1 MKNTKLKQMEELDAK
16 IEKTN
21 YDLSGLESRKKEMED
36 SKFDKQQN
44 IEKLEEEK
52 RTILAKTDKMNRL
65 EKIIYI
71 AFASKN
77 DLKQVDLLNAK
88 ITELRN
94 EKDSIQ
100 DKIDIQNKLYA
111 DTIKEK
117 DNYIEQRKQLYIEN
131 TNVNIQENT
140 IKTTH
145 VQDLAKIHKIAKQ
158 YEGSE
163 IMKKLSQT
171 IEKYVDRLLENTG
184 KNEKDVVEKED
195 DYTTTAKEFEYYT
208 LIETELPQNAEGKM
222 KVEIVE
228 NEKGEKVVNNTVDV
242 YYYYQAK
249 TFNIGVEK
257 QITGIVVNGERREI
271 SNGKVEKVEI
281 YRKKTEETSVQVEYK
296 IKVRN
301 TGEIAGTTT
310 IEENLPEGMKLANND
325 GMWEEQDGKLIKVIP
340 EIGAG
345 ETKEYTVLLNWEQT
359 GENMGE
365 KANEVKIVETGNV
378 PGFVDNNDKDNT
390 ANANVIISVETGELP
405 IGLILALVALVGL
418 ETVTLRY
425 ALVLTKRQK
434 NK

>member
-117 DNYIEQRKQLYIEN
+117 DNYIEQRKQLYIEK

-184 KNEKDVVEKED
+184 ENEKDVVEKED
-195 DYTTTAKEFEYYT
+195 E
-208 LIETELPQNAEGKM
+208 AE
-222 KVEIVE
+222 
-228 NEKGEKVVNNTVDV
+228 
-242 YYYYQAK
+242 A
-249 TFNIGVEK
+249 
-257 QITGIVVNGERREI
+257 
-271 SNGKVEKVEI
+271 
-281 YRKKTEETSVQVEYK
+281 
-296 IKVRN
+296 
-301 TGEIAGTTT
+301 
-310 IEENLPEGMKLANND
+310 
-325 GMWEEQDGKLIKVIP
+325 
-340 EIGAG
+340 
-345 ETKEYTVLLNWEQT
+345 
-359 GENMGE
+359 
-365 KANEVKIVETGNV
+365 
-378 PGFVDNNDKDNT
+378 
-390 ANANVIISVETGELP
+390 
-405 IGLILALVALVGL
+405 
-418 ETVTLRY
+418 
-425 ALVLTKRQK
+425 
-434 NK
+434 

>member
-21 YDLSGLESRKKEMED
+21 YDLSGLESRKKEMEN

-52 RTILAKTDKMNRL
+52 RTLLAKTDKMNRL

-71 AFASKN
+71 AFALKN

-171 IEKYVDRLLENTG
+171 IEKYVDRLLENT
-184 KNEKDVVEKED
+184 
-195 DYTTTAKEFEYYT
+195 
-208 LIETELPQNAEGKM
+208 
-222 KVEIVE
+222 
-228 NEKGEKVVNNTVDV
+228 
-242 YYYYQAK
+242 
-249 TFNIGVEK
+249 
-257 QITGIVVNGERREI
+257 
-271 SNGKVEKVEI
+271 
-281 YRKKTEETSVQVEYK
+281 
-296 IKVRN
+296 
-301 TGEIAGTTT
+301 
-310 IEENLPEGMKLANND
+310 
-325 GMWEEQDGKLIKVIP
+325 
-340 EIGAG
+340 
-345 ETKEYTVLLNWEQT
+345 
-359 GENMGE
+359 
-365 KANEVKIVETGNV
+365 
-378 PGFVDNNDKDNT
+378 
-390 ANANVIISVETGELP
+390 
-405 IGLILALVALVGL
+405 
-418 ETVTLRY
+418 
-425 ALVLTKRQK
+425 
-434 NK
+434 

>member
-1 MKNTKLKQMEELDAK
+1 MKWESFLDSLFLIMERIEKMKNIELKQMEELDAK
-16 IEKTN
+16 IEKVN
-21 YDLSGLESRKKEMED
+21 YDLLGLESRKQEMENN
-36 SKFDKQQN
+36 KFEKQQN
-44 IEKLEEEK
+44 IENLEDEK
-52 RTILAKTDKMNRL
+52 KKILAKTDKMNRL

-195 DYTTTAKEFEYYT
+195 E
-208 LIETELPQNAEGKM
+208 AE
-222 KVEIVE
+222 
-228 NEKGEKVVNNTVDV
+228 
-242 YYYYQAK
+242 A
-249 TFNIGVEK
+249 
-257 QITGIVVNGERREI
+257 
-271 SNGKVEKVEI
+271 
-281 YRKKTEETSVQVEYK
+281 
-296 IKVRN
+296 
-301 TGEIAGTTT
+301 
-310 IEENLPEGMKLANND
+310 
-325 GMWEEQDGKLIKVIP
+325 
-340 EIGAG
+340 
-345 ETKEYTVLLNWEQT
+345 
-359 GENMGE
+359 
-365 KANEVKIVETGNV
+365 
-378 PGFVDNNDKDNT
+378 
-390 ANANVIISVETGELP
+390 
-405 IGLILALVALVGL
+405 
-418 ETVTLRY
+418 
-425 ALVLTKRQK
+425 
-434 NK
+434 

>member
-171 IEKYVDRLLENTG
+171 IEKYVDRLLENTA

-195 DYTTTAKEFEYYT
+195 E
-208 LIETELPQNAEGKM
+208 AE
-222 KVEIVE
+222 
-228 NEKGEKVVNNTVDV
+228 
-242 YYYYQAK
+242 A
-249 TFNIGVEK
+249 
-257 QITGIVVNGERREI
+257 
-271 SNGKVEKVEI
+271 
-281 YRKKTEETSVQVEYK
+281 
-296 IKVRN
+296 
-301 TGEIAGTTT
+301 
-310 IEENLPEGMKLANND
+310 
-325 GMWEEQDGKLIKVIP
+325 
-340 EIGAG
+340 
-345 ETKEYTVLLNWEQT
+345 
-359 GENMGE
+359 
-365 KANEVKIVETGNV
+365 
-378 PGFVDNNDKDNT
+378 
-390 ANANVIISVETGELP
+390 
-405 IGLILALVALVGL
+405 
-418 ETVTLRY
+418 
-425 ALVLTKRQK
+425 
-434 NK
+434 

>member
-195 DYTTTAKEFEYYT
+195 E
-208 LIETELPQNAEGKM
+208 
-222 KVEIVE
+222 VE
-228 NEKGEKVVNNTVDV
+228 
-242 YYYYQAK
+242 A
-249 TFNIGVEK
+249 
-257 QITGIVVNGERREI
+257 
-271 SNGKVEKVEI
+271 
-281 YRKKTEETSVQVEYK
+281 
-296 IKVRN
+296 
-301 TGEIAGTTT
+301 
-310 IEENLPEGMKLANND
+310 
-325 GMWEEQDGKLIKVIP
+325 
-340 EIGAG
+340 
-345 ETKEYTVLLNWEQT
+345 
-359 GENMGE
+359 
-365 KANEVKIVETGNV
+365 
-378 PGFVDNNDKDNT
+378 
-390 ANANVIISVETGELP
+390 
-405 IGLILALVALVGL
+405 
-418 ETVTLRY
+418 
-425 ALVLTKRQK
+425 
-434 NK
+434 

>member
-1 MKNTKLKQMEELDAK
+1 MKNTKLKQIEELDAK

-195 DYTTTAKEFEYYT
+195 E
-208 LIETELPQNAEGKM
+208 AE
-222 KVEIVE
+222 
-228 NEKGEKVVNNTVDV
+228 
-242 YYYYQAK
+242 A
-249 TFNIGVEK
+249 
-257 QITGIVVNGERREI
+257 
-271 SNGKVEKVEI
+271 
-281 YRKKTEETSVQVEYK
+281 
-296 IKVRN
+296 
-301 TGEIAGTTT
+301 
-310 IEENLPEGMKLANND
+310 
-325 GMWEEQDGKLIKVIP
+325 
-340 EIGAG
+340 
-345 ETKEYTVLLNWEQT
+345 
-359 GENMGE
+359 
-365 KANEVKIVETGNV
+365 
-378 PGFVDNNDKDNT
+378 
-390 ANANVIISVETGELP
+390 
-405 IGLILALVALVGL
+405 
-418 ETVTLRY
+418 
-425 ALVLTKRQK
+425 
-434 NK
+434 

>member
-131 TNVNIQENT
+131 TNVNIQGNT

-171 IEKYVDRLLENTG
+171 IEKYVDKLLGNTEE
-184 KNEKDVVEKED
+184 NEKNALEKED
-195 DYTTTAKEFEYYT
+195 E
-208 LIETELPQNAEGKM
+208 AE
-222 KVEIVE
+222 
-228 NEKGEKVVNNTVDV
+228 
-242 YYYYQAK
+242 A
-249 TFNIGVEK
+249 
-257 QITGIVVNGERREI
+257 
-271 SNGKVEKVEI
+271 
-281 YRKKTEETSVQVEYK
+281 
-296 IKVRN
+296 
-301 TGEIAGTTT
+301 
-310 IEENLPEGMKLANND
+310 
-325 GMWEEQDGKLIKVIP
+325 
-340 EIGAG
+340 
-345 ETKEYTVLLNWEQT
+345 
-359 GENMGE
+359 
-365 KANEVKIVETGNV
+365 
-378 PGFVDNNDKDNT
+378 
-390 ANANVIISVETGELP
+390 
-405 IGLILALVALVGL
+405 
-418 ETVTLRY
+418 
-425 ALVLTKRQK
+425 
-434 NK
+434 

>member
-21 YDLSGLESRKKEMED
+21 YDLSGLESRKKEMEN

-52 RTILAKTDKMNRL
+52 RKILAKTDKMNRL

-184 KNEKDVVEKED
+184 ENEKDVVEKED
-195 DYTTTAKEFEYYT
+195 E
-208 LIETELPQNAEGKM
+208 AE
-222 KVEIVE
+222 
-228 NEKGEKVVNNTVDV
+228 
-242 YYYYQAK
+242 A
-249 TFNIGVEK
+249 
-257 QITGIVVNGERREI
+257 
-271 SNGKVEKVEI
+271 
-281 YRKKTEETSVQVEYK
+281 
-296 IKVRN
+296 
-301 TGEIAGTTT
+301 
-310 IEENLPEGMKLANND
+310 
-325 GMWEEQDGKLIKVIP
+325 
-340 EIGAG
+340 
-345 ETKEYTVLLNWEQT
+345 
-359 GENMGE
+359 
-365 KANEVKIVETGNV
+365 
-378 PGFVDNNDKDNT
+378 
-390 ANANVIISVETGELP
+390 
-405 IGLILALVALVGL
+405 
-418 ETVTLRY
+418 
-425 ALVLTKRQK
+425 
-434 NK
+434 

>member
-16 IEKTN
+16 IEKIN

-117 DNYIEQRKQLYIEN
+117 DNYLEQRKQLYIEN

-184 KNEKDVVEKED
+184 ENEKDVVEKED
-195 DYTTTAKEFEYYT
+195 E
-208 LIETELPQNAEGKM
+208 AE
-222 KVEIVE
+222 
-228 NEKGEKVVNNTVDV
+228 
-242 YYYYQAK
+242 A
-249 TFNIGVEK
+249 
-257 QITGIVVNGERREI
+257 
-271 SNGKVEKVEI
+271 
-281 YRKKTEETSVQVEYK
+281 
-296 IKVRN
+296 
-301 TGEIAGTTT
+301 
-310 IEENLPEGMKLANND
+310 
-325 GMWEEQDGKLIKVIP
+325 
-340 EIGAG
+340 
-345 ETKEYTVLLNWEQT
+345 
-359 GENMGE
+359 
-365 KANEVKIVETGNV
+365 
-378 PGFVDNNDKDNT
+378 
-390 ANANVIISVETGELP
+390 
-405 IGLILALVALVGL
+405 
-418 ETVTLRY
+418 
-425 ALVLTKRQK
+425 
-434 NK
+434 

>member
-21 YDLSGLESRKKEMED
+21 YNLSGLESRKKEMED

-195 DYTTTAKEFEYYT
+195 E
-208 LIETELPQNAEGKM
+208 AE
-222 KVEIVE
+222 
-228 NEKGEKVVNNTVDV
+228 
-242 YYYYQAK
+242 A
-249 TFNIGVEK
+249 
-257 QITGIVVNGERREI
+257 
-271 SNGKVEKVEI
+271 
-281 YRKKTEETSVQVEYK
+281 
-296 IKVRN
+296 
-301 TGEIAGTTT
+301 
-310 IEENLPEGMKLANND
+310 
-325 GMWEEQDGKLIKVIP
+325 
-340 EIGAG
+340 
-345 ETKEYTVLLNWEQT
+345 
-359 GENMGE
+359 
-365 KANEVKIVETGNV
+365 
-378 PGFVDNNDKDNT
+378 
-390 ANANVIISVETGELP
+390 
-405 IGLILALVALVGL
+405 
-418 ETVTLRY
+418 
-425 ALVLTKRQK
+425 
-434 NK
+434 

>member
-16 IEKTN
+16 IEKIN

-195 DYTTTAKEFEYYT
+195 E
-208 LIETELPQNAEGKM
+208 AE
-222 KVEIVE
+222 
-228 NEKGEKVVNNTVDV
+228 
-242 YYYYQAK
+242 A
-249 TFNIGVEK
+249 
-257 QITGIVVNGERREI
+257 
-271 SNGKVEKVEI
+271 
-281 YRKKTEETSVQVEYK
+281 
-296 IKVRN
+296 
-301 TGEIAGTTT
+301 
-310 IEENLPEGMKLANND
+310 
-325 GMWEEQDGKLIKVIP
+325 
-340 EIGAG
+340 
-345 ETKEYTVLLNWEQT
+345 
-359 GENMGE
+359 
-365 KANEVKIVETGNV
+365 
-378 PGFVDNNDKDNT
+378 
-390 ANANVIISVETGELP
+390 
-405 IGLILALVALVGL
+405 
-418 ETVTLRY
+418 
-425 ALVLTKRQK
+425 
-434 NK
+434 

>member
-171 IEKYVDRLLENTG
+171 LEKYVDRLLENTG
-184 KNEKDVVEKED
+184 ENEKDVVEKED
-195 DYTTTAKEFEYYT
+195 E
-208 LIETELPQNAEGKM
+208 AE
-222 KVEIVE
+222 
-228 NEKGEKVVNNTVDV
+228 
-242 YYYYQAK
+242 A
-249 TFNIGVEK
+249 
-257 QITGIVVNGERREI
+257 
-271 SNGKVEKVEI
+271 
-281 YRKKTEETSVQVEYK
+281 
-296 IKVRN
+296 
-301 TGEIAGTTT
+301 
-310 IEENLPEGMKLANND
+310 
-325 GMWEEQDGKLIKVIP
+325 
-340 EIGAG
+340 
-345 ETKEYTVLLNWEQT
+345 
-359 GENMGE
+359 
-365 KANEVKIVETGNV
+365 
-378 PGFVDNNDKDNT
+378 
-390 ANANVIISVETGELP
+390 
-405 IGLILALVALVGL
+405 
-418 ETVTLRY
+418 
-425 ALVLTKRQK
+425 
-434 NK
+434 